1 MVTEESVYEAIKEI
15 IDPEIGIN
23 IVDMGLIYEVDIDDT
38 TVDITMTLTSP
49 GCPAGGQIVNGTQHV
64 TQQMDGVEEVNVSVV
79 WTPRWTP
86 EMMSE
91 DAKDEL
97 GIFLIECTK
106 NNASYQQLT

>member
-1 MVTEESVYEAIKEI
+1 MWITIVTIGGKEMVTEESVYEAIKEI

-64 TQQMDGVEEVNVSVV
+64 TQQLDGVEEVNVQVV

-86 EMMSE
+86 ELMSE
-91 DAKDEL
+91 EARDEL
-97 GIFLIECTK
+97 GIF
-106 NNASYQQLT
+106 